1 MLLIFQSILN
11 KMLEKLYL
19 CNWFDTKIGIFLYLY
34 TFFMIVT
41 VEWME
46 KWFRFFDDEYFGG
59 KLPTPELGVT
69 RAKTR
74 LGQMAYKRATRWGR
88 TKLYD
93 FKISMSTYY
102 DMTEKQA
109 KSVLLHEMIHY
120 IIGYIGLKDT
130 SSHGLVFRGL
140 MDKLNRTYGW
150 DIRVMTSTKGWKVS
164 EQVVKKKKAQGPQT
178 YLILA
183 IEMQDGKHFL
193 SRVNPGFARR
203 IESQLVKLREVKSHC
218 WYTTQENYFE
228 DYPQV
233 RSLRGRRISKADFD
247 RLLNVLTPFHF

>member
-1 MLLIFQSILN
+1 MTLTTDILH
-11 KMLEKLYL
+11 
-19 CNWFDTKIGIFLYLY
+19 T
-34 TFFMIVT
+34 
-41 VEWME
+41 
-46 KWFRFFDDEYFGG
+46 WFRQFNADYFGDE
-59 KLPTPELGVT
+59 LPVPRLVLSKA
-69 RAKTR
+69 RTR
-74 LGQMAYKRATRWGR
+74 LGTMACKCQRRLLKRVYT
-88 TKLYD
+88 D
-93 FKISMSTYY
+93 FTIRISTYY
-102 DMTEKQA
+102 DCSEREYQET
-109 KSVLLHEMIHY
+109 LLHEMIHY
-120 IIGYIGLKDT
+120 IIGYTGLKDT
-130 SSHGLVFRGL
+130 SSHGLVFRGM

-183 IEMQDGKHFL
+183 IEMQDGKHYL

-203 IESQLVKLREVKSHC
+203 IEGQLVKLREVKSHC
-218 WYTTQENYFE
+218 WYTTQKNYFE